1 MQTMCLHFYPPTRD
15 LIDGPG
21 SNDQTKTHLNQ
32 RVVHKQTNSYSTS
45 KCKLQMII

>member
-1 MQTMCLHFYPPTRD
+1 MCLHFYPPTRD
-15 LIDGPG
+15 LMDGPG